1 MRLGVSYF
9 LLFAVYG
16 IVNTYLPV
24 LLKNIGY
31 TSGKVGILLGIY
43 ETAGLLLPLFLST
56 LTDKKGKYG
65 LAMIILGGI
74 MAAGLLPFA
83 YQLPFYA
90 AAASLC
96 IFALGI
102 RSLVPITDTF
112 TSKSLGGDKKNYG
125 KIRAIGSA
133 GFVFINLCLQFTSII
148 NSENT
153 LSIILGIC
161 LTASLYI
168 ISLFFI
174 PNIFVPVYAESQN
187 SKQNIIKLFS
197 FKEKNSEESFPPSF
211 WFGLFIMAFGFLG
224 LTPSQKFFSLYAKE
238 YLHLN
243 SYAGLWAISAL
254 AEIPVMF
261 LSGKL
266 IGKFGAER
274 LIPIA
279 LVSIS
284 IRNIIYAAFPS
295 IGGAVAAQL
304 MHSLN
309 FGLFHPVGIVFCA
322 SRVPKKAASLGMT
335 LYSVAASGL
344 SYITG
349 SILGGYIIQLLGYIP
364 MFIIFSIF
372 PVIGTLLYF
381 ILGKKILR

>member
-1 MRLGVSYF
+1 MAVGISYF

-24 LLKNIGY
+24 LLKNMGY
-31 TSGKVGILLGIY
+31 ASGEVGILLGIY

-56 LTDKKGKYG
+56 LVDKKGKYG
-65 LAMIILGGI
+65 LTMIILGGV

-83 YQLPFYA
+83 YSLPFYA

-102 RSLVPITDTF
+102 RGSVPITDTF
-112 TSKSLGGDKKNYG
+112 TSKLLGGDKKNYG

-133 GFVFINLCLQFTSII
+133 GFVFITLCLQFTSII
-148 NSENT
+148 NSEST
-153 LSIILGIC
+153 FSIILGIC
-161 LTASLYI
+161 ITASLYM

-174 PNIFVPVYAESQN
+174 PNIFVPVYTESQN
-187 SKQNIIKLFS
+187 SKHSSIKVFS
-197 FKEKNSEESFPPSF
+197 SQEKNSEESFPHSF
-211 WFGLFIMAFGFLG
+211 WFGLCIIAFGFLG

-243 SYAGLWAISAL
+243 SYAGLWAISAM

-279 LVSIS
+279 LLSIS

-309 FGLFHPVGIVFCA
+309 FGLFHPVAIVFCA

-335 LYSVAASGL
+335 LYSVAASGI
-344 SYITG
+344 SYIIG
-349 SILGGYIIQLLGYIP
+349 SILGGYIIQLSGYIG
-364 MFIIFSIF
+364 MFMIFSIF
-372 PVIGTLLYF
+372 PVIGAALYF
-381 ILGKKILR
+381 MLGKKIVW

>member
-1 MRLGVSYF
+1 MAVGISYF

-16 IVNTYLPV
+16 IVNTYLPI
-24 LLKNIGY
+24 LLKNRGY
-31 TSGKVGILLGIY
+31 ALGETGLLLGIY

-56 LTDKKGKYG
+56 AADKKGKYG
-65 LAMIILGGI
+65 LTMIILGGVT
-74 MAAGLLPFA
+74 AAGLLPFV
-83 YQLPFYA
+83 YGLPFYT

-102 RSLVPITDTF
+102 RGLVPITDTF
-112 TSKSLGGDKKNYG
+112 TSKLLGGDKKNYG

-133 GFVFINLCLQFTSII
+133 GFVFITLCLQFTSII
-148 NSENT
+148 TSENT

-161 LTASLYI
+161 VTASLYV

-174 PNIFVPVYAESQN
+174 PNIFVPVYAENQN
-187 SKQNIIKLFS
+187 PKQSIIKLFS

-211 WFGLFIMAFGFLG
+211 WFGLFIIAFGFLG

-243 SYAGLWAISAL
+243 SYAGLWAISAM

-284 IRNIIYAAFPS
+284 IRNIIYTAFPS

-309 FGLFHPVGIVFCA
+309 FGLFHPVCIVFCA

-335 LYSVAASGL
+335 LYGTASSGL
-344 SYITG
+344 SYIAG
-349 SILGGYIIQLLGYIP
+349 SILGGYIIQLSGYIYL
-364 MFIIFSIF
+364 FLVFSIF
-372 PVIGTLLYF
+372 PIIGTVLYF
-381 ILGKKILR
+381 IFGKRILR